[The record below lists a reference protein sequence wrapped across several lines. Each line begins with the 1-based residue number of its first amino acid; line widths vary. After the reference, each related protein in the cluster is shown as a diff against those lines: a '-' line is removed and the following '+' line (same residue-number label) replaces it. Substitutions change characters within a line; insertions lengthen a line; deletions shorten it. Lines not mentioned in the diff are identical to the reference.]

1 MIIDTHSHVYLD
13 VFKEDLAEVV
23 DRAKSFEVGKVLLP
37 NIDEASIEPML
48 ALCKDYPGFFY
59 SMIGLHPC
67 DVNDDY
73 EEVLAR
79 MKSLIPIVKPVGIGE
94 TGIDLHWKQDNL
106 DLQKKSFIEQ
116 INWAKEFD
124 LPLIIHARESFK
136 EIFECLDEHDSPE
149 LRGVFHCFTGNENEI
164 KKISSYHNFYF
175 GIGGTS
181 TYKKNQDGSIQ
192 KIPLEKLVVETDAPF
207 LSPVPNRG
215 KRNEPAFIAHTVEF
229 IAKSIGK
236 TFDETAALTTENA
249 KRLFNLS

>member
-13 VFKEDLAEVV
+13 VFKLDLAEVV
-23 DRAKSFEVGKVLLP
+23 ERAKSFEVGKVLLP

-124 LPLIIHARESFK
+124 LPLIIHARESFT
-136 EIFECLDEHDSPE
+136 EIFECLDEHDSPS

-164 KKISSYHNFYF
+164 RKISSYHNFYF

-249 KRLFNLS
+249 RRLFSLQ

>member
-13 VFKEDLAEVV
+13 VFQEDLSEVV
-23 DRAKSFEVGKVLLP
+23 ARAKAFEVQKVLLP

-48 ALCKDYPGFFY
+48 KLCELYPDFFH

-67 DVNDDY
+67 DVNEDF

-79 MKSLIPIVKPVGIGE
+79 MKKLIPVVKPVGIGE

-106 DLQKKSFIEQ
+106 ENQKRSFIEQ
-116 INWAKEFD
+116 INWAKEFN

-136 EIFECLDEHDSPE
+136 EIFECLDLHDSPE
-149 LRGVFHCFTGNENEI
+149 LRGVFHCFTGSENEI
-164 KKISSYHNFYF
+164 RKISSYHNFYF

-192 KIPLEKLVVETDAPF
+192 KIPLNKLVVETDAPF
-207 LSPVPNRG
+207 LSPVPHRG
-215 KRNEPAFIAHTVEF
+215 KRNEPAFISHTVEF
-229 IAKSIGK
+229 IAKSLNT
-236 TFDETAALTTENA
+236 TFDDVASLTTSNA
-249 KRLFNLS
+249 KRLFSID

>member
-13 VFKEDLAEVV
+13 VFQEDLSEVV
-23 DRAKSFEVGKVLLP
+23 ARAKAFEVQKVLLP

-48 ALCKDYPGFFY
+48 KLCELYPDFFH

-67 DVNDDY
+67 DVNEDF

-79 MKSLIPIVKPVGIGE
+79 MKKLIPVVKPVGIGE

-106 DLQKKSFIEQ
+106 ENQKRSFIEQ
-116 INWAKEFD
+116 INWAKEFN

-136 EIFECLDEHDSPE
+136 EIFECLDLHDSPE
-149 LRGVFHCFTGNENEI
+149 LRGVFHCFTGSENEI
-164 KKISSYHNFYF
+164 RKISSYHNFYF

-192 KIPLEKLVVETDAPF
+192 KIPLNKLVVETDAPF
-207 LSPVPNRG
+207 LSPVPHRG
-215 KRNEPAFIAHTVEF
+215 KRNEPAFISHTVEF
-229 IAKSIGK
+229 IAKSLNT
-236 TFDETAALTTENA
+236 TFDEVASLTTSNA
-249 KRLFNLS
+249 KRLFSIE

>member
-13 VFKEDLAEVV
+13 VFKDDLAEVV
-23 DRAKSFEVGKVLLP
+23 ERAKSCEVRKVLLP

-48 ALCKDYPGFFY
+48 GLCKDYPNFFY

-79 MKSLIPIVKPVGIGE
+79 MKALIPIVKPVGIGE

-106 DLQKKSFIEQ
+106 EIQKKSFIEQ
-116 INWAKEFD
+116 INWAKEFN

-149 LRGVFHCFTGNENEI
+149 LRGVFHCFTGSENEI
-164 KKISSYHNFYF
+164 RKIASYHNFYF

-192 KIPLEKLVVETDAPF
+192 KIPVDKLVVETDAPF

-215 KRNEPAFIAHTVEF
+215 KRNEPAFIEHTVEF
-229 IAKSIGK
+229 ISKSLGM

-249 KRLFNLS
+249 KRLFKID

>member
-23 DRAKSFEVGKVLLP
+23 ERAKSFEVGKVLLP

-48 ALCKDYPGFFY
+48 ALCKDYPDFFY

-67 DVNDDY
+67 DVNDDF
-73 EEVLAR
+73 EEVLER
-79 MKSLIPIVKPVGIGE
+79 MKALIPIVKPVGIGE

-106 DLQKKSFIEQ
+106 AIQKKSFIEQ

-181 TYKKNQDGSIQ
+181 TYKKNQDGSIR

-229 IAKSIGK
+229 IAKSLGM
-236 TFDETAALTTENA
+236 TFDETAVLTTQNA
-249 KRLFNLS
+249 KKLFSLN

>member
-23 DRAKSFEVGKVLLP
+23 ERAKSFEVGKVLLP

-48 ALCKDYPGFFY
+48 ALCKDYPDFFY

-67 DVNDDY
+67 DVNDDF
-73 EEVLAR
+73 EEVLER
-79 MKSLIPIVKPVGIGE
+79 MKALIPIVKPVGIGE

-106 DLQKKSFIEQ
+106 AIQKKSFIEQ

-181 TYKKNQDGSIQ
+181 TYKKNQDGSIR

-207 LSPVPNRG
+207 LSPVPHRG

-229 IAKSIGK
+229 ISKALGL

-249 KRLFNLS
+249 KRLFQLG

>member
-23 DRAKSFEVGKVLLP
+23 ERAKSFEVGKVLLP

-73 EEVLAR
+73 EEVLGR
-79 MKSLIPIVKPVGIGE
+79 MKALIPVVKPVGIGE

-106 DLQKKSFIEQ
+106 AIQKKSFIEQ

-136 EIFECLDEHDSPE
+136 EIFECLDEHDSPA
-149 LRGVFHCFTGNENEI
+149 LRGVFHCFTGNETEI

-215 KRNEPAFIAHTVEF
+215 KRNEPAFITHTVEF
-229 IAKSIGK
+229 IAKSLGM
-236 TFDETAALTTENA
+236 TFDETAALTTKNA
-249 KRLFNLS
+249 KRLFKLD

>member
-13 VFKEDLAEVV
+13 VFKEDLVEVV
-23 DRAKSFEVGKVLLP
+23 ERAKSFEVRKVLLP

-48 ALCKDYPGFFY
+48 KLCELYPDFFH

-67 DVNDDY
+67 DVSDDF

-79 MKSLIPIVKPVGIGE
+79 MKKLIPIVKPIGIGE

-106 DLQKKSFIEQ
+106 DIQKKSFIEQ

-136 EIFECLDEHDSPE
+136 EIFECLDDHDSPE
-149 LRGVFHCFTGNENEI
+149 LRGVFHCFTGSETEI

-192 KIPLEKLVVETDAPF
+192 KIPFEKLVVETDAPF
-207 LSPVPNRG
+207 LSPVPHRG
-215 KRNEPAFIAHTVEF
+215 KRNEPAYIAHTVEF
-229 IAKSIGK
+229 IAKSLGM
-236 TFDETAALTTENA
+236 TFDETAKLTTENA
-249 KRLFNLS
+249 KKLFSIS

>member
-23 DRAKSFEVGKVLLP
+23 ERAKSFEVGKVLLP

-48 ALCKDYPGFFY
+48 ALCKDFPDFFY

-79 MKSLIPIVKPVGIGE
+79 MKALIPIVKPVGIGE

-106 DLQKKSFIEQ
+106 AIQEKSFIEQ

-164 KKISSYHNFYF
+164 KKVSSYHNFYF

-192 KIPLEKLVVETDAPF
+192 KIPLAKLVVETDAPF

-229 IAKSIGK
+229 IAKSLGM

-249 KRLFNLS
+249 KRLFSLS